1 MNRELHQD
9 TMAAVRLRLAL
20 VRLSRALRQGNTA
33 GLSASQLSA
42 LATIDEY
49 GPLRLS
55 ALAERESIGAPVATR
70 VVASLEEL
78 GLVTRSDDP
87 LDKRASLVRLSSVG
101 QETINV
107 IWNHRTLGLSSRLDA
122 LTEAERTTIEA
133 ALPALERMA
142 RDL

>member
-87 LDKRASLVRLSSVG
+87 
-101 QETINV
+101 
-107 IWNHRTLGLSSRLDA
+107 
-122 LTEAERTTIEA
+122 
-133 ALPALERMA
+133 
-142 RDL
+142 